1 MGLNNAVCGT
11 APGRVLARIITSDK
25 EEALLP
31 SACGGRTVNA
41 WNMKNDYLKKIL
53 LSRVYD
59 VAVETPLEVAET
71 LSRRL
76 DNTVLLK
83 REDTQPVF
91 SFKLRGAY
99 NKMAQLS
106 REELDR
112 GVIAASAG
120 NHAQGVALSA
130 RTLGCTATIVMPETS
145 PAIKVRAVERLG
157 GKVVLSGESFSD
169 CAVKTKQLIKETGAV
184 FIPPFDDED
193 VIAGQGT
200 IAMEILRQNPGPL
213 DAVFVPIGGG
223 GLAAGVGVYIKQ
235 LRPEV
240 RVIGVEPVD
249 SDDMRRSIAAGRP
262 VEMREVGLFADG
274 VAVKL
279 VGGKTFEICRECL
292 DDIVLVDTDAICSA
306 IKDIFE
312 DTRVVAEPAGA
323 LSLAG
328 LKAYAKREGWKGRRL
343 ACIVSGANMNFD
355 RLGYVTDRAAIGN
368 DREALISVDIPEKIG
383 SFRTLIHSIGNRN
396 ITEVCTRFSD
406 PEIGHVLLGLSLED
420 SAEKQVTIDALRAQ
434 GFGVTDMSDNELAKL
449 HIRHLVG
456 GNAPWIKNEKL
467 YRFVFPEHPGALLNF
482 MDAMHMN
489 FNITLFQYRYHGADF
504 GRVLVGIDVPED
516 KERLFREFLDRVQEM
531 GYPYVDETQNEA
543 YRIFLGYHA

>member
-1 MGLNNAVCGT
+1 MG
-11 APGRVLARIITSDK
+11 
-25 EEALLP
+25 
-31 SACGGRTVNA
+31 
-41 WNMKNDYLKKIL
+41 MNDYLKKIL

-59 VAVETPLEVAET
+59 VACETPLDKAET
-71 LSRRL
+71 LSKRL
-76 DNTVLLK
+76 GNTVLLK

-106 REELDR
+106 SDELKR

-130 RTLGCTATIVMPETS
+130 RHLGCEATIVMPETS
-145 PAIKVRAVERLG
+145 PAIKVHAVERLG

-169 CAVKTKQLIKETGAV
+169 CAQKTRELIEETGAV
-184 FIPPFDDED
+184 FIPPFDDEE

-223 GLAAGVGVYIKQ
+223 GLAAGVSVYIKQ
-235 LRPEV
+235 LRPDV
-240 RVIGVEPVD
+240 KVIGVEPVD

-279 VGGKTFEICRECL
+279 VGQKTFELCRDCL

-306 IKDIFE
+306 IQDIFE
-312 DTRVVAEPAGA
+312 DTRAVAEPAGA

-328 LKAYAKREGWKGRRL
+328 LKAYAKEHNLHGARL
-343 ACIVSGANMNFD
+343 VAIVSGANMNFD
-355 RLGYVTDRAAIGN
+355 RLGYVTDRAAIGSAS
-368 DREALISVDIPEKIG
+368 EALIAVDIPEKIG
-383 SFRTLIHSIGNRN
+383 SFRTLIHCIGKRN

-406 PEIGHVLLGLSLED
+406 PVRGHVLLGLSLG
-420 SAEKQVTIDALRAQ
+420 SADAKETVLDDLRKA
-434 GFGVTDMSDNELAKL
+434 GFGIMDLSNNELAKL

-456 GNAPWIKNEKL
+456 GNAPNIKNEKL

-482 MDAMHMN
+482 IDAMHMD

-504 GRVLVGIDVPED
+504 GRVLVGIDVPKDKED
-516 KERLFREFLDRVQEM
+516 KFAAFLERVHLM
-531 GYPYVDETQNEA
+531 GYPYVNETDNDA
-543 YRIFLGYHA
+543 YRIFLGWHDGKK

>member
-1 MGLNNAVCGT
+1 MG
-11 APGRVLARIITSDK
+11 
-25 EEALLP
+25 
-31 SACGGRTVNA
+31 
-41 WNMKNDYLKKIL
+41 MNDYLKKIL

-59 VAVETPLEVAET
+59 VASETPLDKAET
-71 LSRRL
+71 LSKRL
-76 DNTVLLK
+76 GNTVLLK

-99 NKMAQLS
+99 NKMAQLTS
-106 REELDR
+106 EELKR

-130 RTLGCTATIVMPETS
+130 RHLGCEATIVMPETS
-145 PAIKVRAVERLG
+145 PAIKVHAVERLG

-169 CAVKTKQLIKETGAV
+169 CAQKTRELIEETGAV
-184 FIPPFDDED
+184 FIPPFDDEE

-223 GLAAGVGVYIKQ
+223 GLAAGVSVYIKQ
-235 LRPEV
+235 LRPDV
-240 RVIGVEPVD
+240 KVIGVEPVD

-279 VGGKTFEICRECL
+279 VGQKTFELCRDCL

-306 IKDIFE
+306 IQDIFE
-312 DTRVVAEPAGA
+312 DTRAVAEPAGA

-328 LKAYAKREGWKGRRL
+328 LKAYAKEHNLHGARL
-343 ACIVSGANMNFD
+343 VAIVSGANMNFD
-355 RLGYVTDRAAIGN
+355 RLGYVTDRAAIGSAS
-368 DREALISVDIPEKIG
+368 EALIAVDIPEKIG
-383 SFRTLIHSIGNRN
+383 SFRTLIHCIGKRN

-406 PEIGHVLLGLSLED
+406 PVRGHVLLGLSLG
-420 SAEKQVTIDALRAQ
+420 SADAKETVLDDLRKA
-434 GFGVTDMSDNELAKL
+434 GFGIMDLSNNELAKL

-456 GNAPWIKNEKL
+456 GNAPNIKNEKL

-482 MDAMHMN
+482 IDAMHMD

-504 GRVLVGIDVPED
+504 GRVLVGIDVPKDKED
-516 KERLFREFLDRVQEM
+516 KFAAFLERVHLM
-531 GYPYVDETQNEA
+531 GYPYVNETDNDA
-543 YRIFLGYHA
+543 YRIFLGWHDGEK

>member
-1 MGLNNAVCGT
+1 M
-11 APGRVLARIITSDK
+11 
-25 EEALLP
+25 AL
-31 SACGGRTVNA
+31 
-41 WNMKNDYLKKIL
+41 NDYLKKVL

-59 VAVETPLEVAET
+59 VAVQTPLETAEN
-71 LSRRL
+71 LSRSL
-76 DNTVLLK
+76 GNTVLLK

-91 SFKLRGAY
+91 SFKIRGAY

-106 REELDR
+106 REELKR

-130 RTLGCTATIVMPETS
+130 RHLGCEATIVMPETS
-145 PAIKVRAVERLG
+145 PGIKVRAVERLG
-157 GKVVLSGESFSD
+157 GKVVLFGESFSD
-169 CAVKTKQLIKETGAV
+169 CASKTQELIEKTGAV

-223 GLAAGVGVYIKQ
+223 GLAAGVGVYIKA
-235 LRPEV
+235 LRPEIK
-240 RVIGVEPVD
+240 VIGVEPVD

-279 VGGKTFEICRECL
+279 VGEKTFEICRDCL

-328 LKAYAKREGWKGRRL
+328 LKAYAKQNGLQGKRL

-355 RLGYVTDRAAIGN
+355 RLGYVSDRAAIGSHK
-368 DREALISVDIPEKIG
+368 EALLAVDVPERIG
-383 SFRTLIHSIGNRN
+383 SFRTLIHTIGKRN
-396 ITEVCTRFSD
+396 ITEVCTRFAD
-406 PEIGHVLLGLSLED
+406 PEKGHVFLGLSLSD
-420 SAEKQVTIDALRAQ
+420 PAEKESIMEDMRKQ
-434 GFGVTDMSDNELAKL
+434 GFRVTDMSNNELAKL

-456 GNAPWIKNEKL
+456 GNAPWIEHEKL

-504 GRVLVGIDVPED
+504 GRVLVGIDVPDEKQD
-516 KERLFREFLDRVQEM
+516 LFNDFLQRVSSM
-531 GYPYVDETQNEA
+531 GYPYVDETDNEA
-543 YRIFLGYHA
+543 YRIFLGWHDAERA

>member
-1 MGLNNAVCGT
+1 MYGDLPAHAGASREISMG
-11 APGRVLARIITSDK
+11 
-25 EEALLP
+25 
-31 SACGGRTVNA
+31 
-41 WNMKNDYLKKIL
+41 MNDYLKKIL

-59 VAVETPLEVAET
+59 VAVETALEQAEN
-71 LSRRL
+71 LSRKL

-106 REELDR
+106 KEELAK

-130 RTLGCTATIVMPETS
+130 RHLGCEATIVMPETS
-145 PAIKVRAVERLG
+145 PAIKVHAVERLG

-169 CAVKTKQLIKETGAV
+169 CAVKTKELVETTGAV

-240 RVIGVEPVD
+240 KVIGVEPVD
-249 SDDMRRSIAAGRP
+249 SDDMRRSIQAGRP
-262 VEMREVGLFADG
+262 VEMHEVGLFADG

-279 VGGKTFEICRECL
+279 VGRKTFELCRDCL

-306 IKDIFE
+306 IQDIFE
-312 DTRVVAEPAGA
+312 DTRSVAEPAGA

-328 LKAYAKREGWKGRRL
+328 LKAYAKEHDLHGKRL
-343 ACIVSGANMNFD
+343 VAIVSGANMNFD
-355 RLGYVTDRAAIGN
+355 RLGYVTDRAAIGSAT
-368 DREALISVDIPEKIG
+368 EALIAVDIPEQIG
-383 SFRTLIHSIGNRN
+383 SFRALIQCIGNRN

-406 PEIGHVLLGLSLED
+406 PVRGHVLLGLSLSGEGEKDGILED
-420 SAEKQVTIDALRAQ
+420 LREA
-434 GFGVTDMSDNELAKL
+434 GFGVVDMSRNELAKL

-456 GNAPWIKNEKL
+456 GNAPWLKNEKL
-467 YRFVFPEHPGALLNF
+467 YRFIFPEHPGALLNF
-482 MDAMHMN
+482 IDAMNMD
-489 FNITLFQYRYHGADF
+489 FSITLFQYRYHGADF
-504 GRVLVGIDVPED
+504 GRVLVGIEVPEG
-516 KERLFREFLDRVQEM
+516 KEQAFRNFLERVHLM
-531 GYPYVDETQNEA
+531 GYPYVNETENEA
-543 YRIFLGYHA
+543 YRIFLGWHEDKNR

>member
-1 MGLNNAVCGT
+1 MPT
-11 APGRVLARIITSDK
+11 
-25 EEALLP
+25 
-31 SACGGRTVNA
+31 
-41 WNMKNDYLKKIL
+41 NDYLKRIL

-59 VAVETPLEVAET
+59 ICIETALEPAVG
-71 LSRRL
+71 LSKRL
-76 DNTVLLK
+76 GNRVLLK

-99 NKMAQLS
+99 NKMVQLS
-106 REELDR
+106 DEQLRR

-130 RTLGCTATIVMPETS
+130 RHLGCEATIVMPETS
-145 PAIKVRAVERLG
+145 PAIKVAAVRRLG
-157 GKVVLSGESFSD
+157 GTVVLSGESFSD
-169 CAVKTKQLIKETGAV
+169 CAKKTQELIAETGAV

-200 IAMEILRQNPGPL
+200 IGMEILRQNPGPL

-223 GLAAGVGVYIKQ
+223 GLAAGVAVYIKQ

-240 RVIGVEPVD
+240 KVIGVEPAD

-274 VAVKL
+274 VAVKR
-279 VGGKTFEICRECL
+279 VGDLTFELCRECL
-292 DDIVLVDTDAICSA
+292 DDIILVSTDQICGA

-328 LKAYAKREGWKGRRL
+328 LRAYAKKHGLQDKTL
-343 ACIVSGANMNFD
+343 VAIVSGANMNFD
-355 RLGYVTDRAAIGN
+355 RMGYVADRAEIGSQ
-368 DREALISVDIPEKIG
+368 REALISVDIPEQVG
-383 SFRTLIHSIGNRN
+383 SFRTLVKSIGKRS
-396 ITEVCTRFSD
+396 ITEICTRSID
-406 PEIGHVLLGLSLED
+406 PQQAHVLVGLKIKDKEDGDQIVASLRGD
-420 SAEKQVTIDALRAQ
+420 
-434 GFGVTDMSDNELAKL
+434 GFGVTDLSDNELAKV

-456 GNAPWIKNEKL
+456 GNSPIAHDERL
-467 YRFVFPEHPGALLNF
+467 YRFAFPERPGALQNF
-482 MDAMHMN
+482 LDAMHVD

-504 GRVLVGIDVPED
+504 GRVLVGIEVPPE
-516 KERLFREFLDRVQEM
+516 KAKAFSEFLDRVEGM
-531 GYPYVDETQNEA
+531 GYPYIDETDNDA
-543 YRIFLGYHA
+543 YRLFLGWHSSK